1 MIEKDHTTLIENVA
15 DLKEELEDQEACNIK
30 SADKLKLIIE

>member
-1 MIEKDHTTLIENVA
+1 VA

-30 SADKLKLIIE
+30 SADKLKLVIEQYEE